1 MVDRKKDIGI
11 CRDDSSSTLDLRS
24 IDLETVFLER
34 VEGIHRLIDE
44 DIAIREDEDAR
55 SASADPITRPPRHE
69 ELVRHLKSD
78 HRLASARRE
87 REEHTISPFGDRL
100 HHARDSDLL
109 VVSRTLAREEIRLSE
124 EDLFGMIVLT
134 DHSPIEL
141 IRRWIALDI
150 PSLAEHE
157 IKLINLSAIGRVD
170 IPESEDLAVL
180 FDLLESLG
188 RMEIV
193 FFRFDDRE
201 IDSLILQEIVRKF
214 DFASTA
220 DELATVGKSVFADEV

>member
-1 MVDRKKDIGI
+1 
-11 CRDDSSSTLDLRS
+11 
-24 IDLETVFLER
+24 
-34 VEGIHRLIDE
+34 
-44 DIAIREDEDAR
+44 
-55 SASADPITRPPRHE
+55 
-69 ELVRHLKSD
+69 
-78 HRLASARRE
+78 
-87 REEHTISPFGDRL
+87 
-100 HHARDSDLL
+100 L

-134 DHSPIEL
+134 DHSLIEL
-141 IRRWIALDI
+141 IRRWISLDI
-150 PSLAEHE
+150 LSLAERE

-214 DFASTA
+214 DLTSTA
-220 DELATVGKSVFADEV
+220 DELATIGKGVFADEV

>member
-1 MVDRKKDIGI
+1 M
-11 CRDDSSSTLDLRS
+11 
-24 IDLETVFLER
+24 
-34 VEGIHRLIDE
+34 
-44 DIAIREDEDAR
+44 
-55 SASADPITRPPRHE
+55 
-69 ELVRHLKSD
+69 
-78 HRLASARRE
+78 
-87 REEHTISPFGDRL
+87 
-100 HHARDSDLL
+100 
-109 VVSRTLAREEIRLSE
+109 VVSRALAREEIRLSE

-141 IRRWIALDI
+141 LRRWIPFDI
-150 PSLAEHE
+150 LSLAERE

-170 IPESEDLAVL
+170 IPESEDLAIL